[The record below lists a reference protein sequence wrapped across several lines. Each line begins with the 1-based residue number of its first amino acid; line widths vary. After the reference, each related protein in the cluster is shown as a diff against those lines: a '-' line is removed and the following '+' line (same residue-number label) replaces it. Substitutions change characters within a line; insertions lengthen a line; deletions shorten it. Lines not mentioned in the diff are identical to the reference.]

1 MATQIDREPR
11 ARDPLTRDRVLRA
24 AVDLADREGIK
35 SLTMRNLAR
44 ELGAEAMSLYYHV
57 ANKEAVLD
65 GVVDVIMD
73 EINEAVGK
81 VEGPP
86 ASEDWKTVM
95 RMRILAARQ
104 VLLRHRWASRLI
116 ETRTA
121 ISPTTMRYFDDLL
134 GVLRSGGFSY
144 DLAHHA
150 MHALGSRAL
159 GFTQELFEPENAD
172 TGDEDLANAMAEM
185 ADLFPNLTGMM
196 MEVAHDDPDST
207 LGWCDD
213 QFEFEFGLD
222 LLLEGLDASA
232 LDRVYESVV
241 LAPGARTMVRT
252 LKRLGYRFAVVS
264 GGFTQITDRIAADLG
279 IDFAAAN
286 ELEVVDGK
294 LTGRILGPVVDRA
307 GKAAALRRFASEVG
321 VSTASTIA
329 VGDGAND
336 LDMLSAAGLGIA
348 FNAKPVV
355 QKAADTSVNV
365 PYLDAIM
372 YLLGISREEVE
383 AADAEAGIVTPAPP
397 LV

>member
-24 AVDLADREGIK
+24 AVDLADREGIQ

-104 VLLRHRWASRLI
+104 VLLHHRWASRLI
-116 ETRTA
+116 ETRNA

-172 TGDEDLANAMAEM
+172 TGDEDLAKAMAEM
-185 ADLFPNLTGMM
+185 ADQFPNLTGMM

-222 LLLEGLDASA
+222 LLLEGLDAT
-232 LDRVYESVV
+232 RQ
-241 LAPGARTMVRT
+241 R
-252 LKRLGYRFAVVS
+252 S
-264 GGFTQITDRIAADLG
+264 G
-279 IDFAAAN
+279 
-286 ELEVVDGK
+286 V
-294 LTGRILGPVVDRA
+294 
-307 GKAAALRRFASEVG
+307 
-321 VSTASTIA
+321 
-329 VGDGAND
+329 
-336 LDMLSAAGLGIA
+336 
-348 FNAKPVV
+348 
-355 QKAADTSVNV
+355 
-365 PYLDAIM
+365 
-372 YLLGISREEVE
+372 
-383 AADAEAGIVTPAPP
+383 
-397 LV
+397 

>member
-1 MATQIDREPR
+1 MATQIDGEPR

-172 TGDEDLANAMAEM
+172 TGDEDLAKAMAEM
-185 ADLFPNLTGMM
+185 ADQFPNLTGMM

-222 LLLEGLDASA
+222 LLLEGLDAT
-232 LDRVYESVV
+232 RQ
-241 LAPGARTMVRT
+241 R
-252 LKRLGYRFAVVS
+252 S
-264 GGFTQITDRIAADLG
+264 G
-279 IDFAAAN
+279 
-286 ELEVVDGK
+286 V
-294 LTGRILGPVVDRA
+294 
-307 GKAAALRRFASEVG
+307 
-321 VSTASTIA
+321 
-329 VGDGAND
+329 
-336 LDMLSAAGLGIA
+336 
-348 FNAKPVV
+348 
-355 QKAADTSVNV
+355 
-365 PYLDAIM
+365 
-372 YLLGISREEVE
+372 
-383 AADAEAGIVTPAPP
+383 
-397 LV
+397 

>member
-222 LLLEGLDASA
+222 LLLEGLDAT
-232 LDRVYESVV
+232 RQ
-241 LAPGARTMVRT
+241 R
-252 LKRLGYRFAVVS
+252 S
-264 GGFTQITDRIAADLG
+264 G
-279 IDFAAAN
+279 
-286 ELEVVDGK
+286 V
-294 LTGRILGPVVDRA
+294 
-307 GKAAALRRFASEVG
+307 
-321 VSTASTIA
+321 
-329 VGDGAND
+329 
-336 LDMLSAAGLGIA
+336 
-348 FNAKPVV
+348 
-355 QKAADTSVNV
+355 
-365 PYLDAIM
+365 
-372 YLLGISREEVE
+372 
-383 AADAEAGIVTPAPP
+383 
-397 LV
+397 

>member
-24 AVDLADREGIK
+24 AVDLADREGIQ

-185 ADLFPNLTGMM
+185 ADQFPHLTGMM

-222 LLLEGLDASA
+222 LLLEGLDAT
-232 LDRVYESVV
+232 RQ
-241 LAPGARTMVRT
+241 R
-252 LKRLGYRFAVVS
+252 S
-264 GGFTQITDRIAADLG
+264 G
-279 IDFAAAN
+279 
-286 ELEVVDGK
+286 V
-294 LTGRILGPVVDRA
+294 
-307 GKAAALRRFASEVG
+307 
-321 VSTASTIA
+321 
-329 VGDGAND
+329 
-336 LDMLSAAGLGIA
+336 
-348 FNAKPVV
+348 
-355 QKAADTSVNV
+355 
-365 PYLDAIM
+365 
-372 YLLGISREEVE
+372 
-383 AADAEAGIVTPAPP
+383 
-397 LV
+397 

>member
-1 MATQIDREPR
+1 MATQIDRDPR

-24 AVDLADREGIK
+24 GVDLADREGIQ

-172 TGDEDLANAMAEM
+172 TGDEDLAKAMAEM
-185 ADLFPNLTGMM
+185 ADQFPNLTGMM
-196 MEVAHDDPDST
+196 MEVAHDDPGST

-222 LLLEGLDASA
+222 LLLEGLDAT
-232 LDRVYESVV
+232 RQ
-241 LAPGARTMVRT
+241 R
-252 LKRLGYRFAVVS
+252 S
-264 GGFTQITDRIAADLG
+264 G
-279 IDFAAAN
+279 
-286 ELEVVDGK
+286 V
-294 LTGRILGPVVDRA
+294 
-307 GKAAALRRFASEVG
+307 
-321 VSTASTIA
+321 
-329 VGDGAND
+329 
-336 LDMLSAAGLGIA
+336 
-348 FNAKPVV
+348 
-355 QKAADTSVNV
+355 
-365 PYLDAIM
+365 
-372 YLLGISREEVE
+372 
-383 AADAEAGIVTPAPP
+383 
-397 LV
+397 